1 MCVVI
6 LNYNGRKLLGR
17 FLPLIAKTDYKPLEL
32 VVVDNASSDDSCGWL
47 RARWPQVTLLQ
58 QDRNLAYAGG
68 NNVGIRYAMEKGHRY
83 VVIANNDIEPHP
95 AWIREAVVHAAAH
108 PQHGFIGFQLFNQE
122 ITRPAF
128 EQACRHFDKTDWK
141 PVSHISGCS
150 LFCDTELFRSI
161 GLFDETYRFYAEEND
176 LELRATSAGWQMV
189 ELTVPV
195 WHMGEASTCK
205 MGLRRAYLSMRNLIR
220 MSLKFDGLWCGLR
233 TAGTVFN
240 RACNP
245 SLRLDFDADYTLR
258 RYRPS
263 SLPVNAGLA
272 MAALGWNVLAMPHTL
287 YAGWRDRRRVSE
299 YLARQVH

>member
-1 MCVVI
+1 M
-6 LNYNGRKLLGR
+6 NYNGRKLLGR

-47 RARWPQVTLLQ
+47 RARWPQVTLLR

-68 NNVGIRYAMEKGHRY
+68 NNVGIRYAMEKGYRY

-95 AWIREAVVHAAAH
+95 AWIREAVAHAAKH

-122 ITRPAF
+122 VTRPEF
-128 EQACRHFDKTDWK
+128 GQACQQFSKTDWK
-141 PVSHISGCS
+141 PVNHISGCS
-150 LFCDTELFRSI
+150 LFCDTKVFRSI

-176 LELRATSAGWQMV
+176 LELRATRAGWQMV

-233 TAGTVFN
+233 TTGTVFN

-272 MAALGWNVLAMPHTL
+272 MAALVWNVLAMPHTL
-287 YAGWRDRRRVSE
+287 YAGWRDRRQVAE
-299 YLARQVH
+299 YLAQQIH